1 MPLPDRGALTEGAA
15 ALGVALSETQAT
27 LLFDYLALVSKW
39 NRVYNLTAVRKPE
52 DMLVQHLL
60 DSLGVVAPLRRW
72 AGGKAKR
79 LLDAGSGAG
88 LPGVVVAVL
97 LPGFEVTCVDAVG
110 KKAAFVRQ
118 VAAELGLKNLASVQA
133 RVEAMQGVAADA
145 ITSRA
150 FASLRDFTALTR
162 RHLGEGAVW
171 VAMKAAVPAGELAAL
186 PPDVEVFHVEQLI
199 VPGLHADRCL
209 VWMRLRA

>member
-27 LLFDYLALVSKW
+27 LLFDYLALASKW

-72 AGGKAKR
+72 AGEKAKR

-88 LPGVVVAVL
+88 LPGVVVAAL

-118 VAAELGLKNLASVQA
+118 VAAELGLKNLASVHA